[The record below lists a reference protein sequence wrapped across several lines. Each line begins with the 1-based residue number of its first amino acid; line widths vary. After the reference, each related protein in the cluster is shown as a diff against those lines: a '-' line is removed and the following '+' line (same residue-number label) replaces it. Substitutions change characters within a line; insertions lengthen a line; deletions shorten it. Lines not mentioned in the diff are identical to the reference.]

1 MRQNK
6 TSPDKDSLCG
16 IKDSNFHSVRNQI
29 LSLARLP
36 IPPMPLAFGKWC
48 LQMSLCDIERT
59 IASAL
64 PKTYLT
70 IAFGDPRRDLV
81 RKDTTII

>member
-1 MRQNK
+1 MRHK
-6 TSPDKDSLCG
+6 RLE
-16 IKDSNFHSVRNQI
+16 
-29 LSLARLP
+29 LSLREEPDPKSGASTNSANAA
-36 IPPMPLAFGKWC
+36 LAFGKWC
-48 LQMSLCDIERT
+48 LQMSLRDIERT

-81 RKDTTII
+81 CKDTTII

>member
-36 IPPMPLAFGKWC
+36 IPPMPLAFGNAVARIA
-48 LQMSLCDIERT
+48 LGAIRAT
-59 IASAL
+59 RASAL
-64 PKTYLT
+64 PTTNTSLVCV
-70 IAFGDPRRDLV
+70 GDPG
-81 RKDTTII
+81 KG